1 MSDGKDHTGLGP
13 LRIPI
18 FIGGTAFAY
27 YEGIKSFGRV
37 LANNPKEIIAR
48 ANDTLISSHSG
59 FSPNM
64 FNEIVFGTLMM
75 ITGVIF
81 TIGDM
86 FMFAHYLGFPKT
98 KVLKEKSE

>member
-18 FIGGTAFAY
+18 FLGGTVFAY

-37 LANNPKEIIAR
+37 FANNPKEIIAK
-48 ANDTLISSHSG
+48 ANDTLISSHAG
-59 FSPNM
+59 FSPNL
-64 FNEIVFGTLMM
+64 FNEIVFGTMM
-75 ITGVIF
+75 MLAAVVF
-81 TIGDM
+81 TVGDA

-98 KVLKEKSE
+98 KVLKEKPE